1 MPNPAPRASS
11 IRMRTKDAQ
20 MEMLKSALIICG
32 SVARKARSASPS
44 LQNSAFDIIEN
55 CVSITL
61 GDDCSK
67 QDRE

>member
-1 MPNPAPRASS
+1 
-11 IRMRTKDAQ
+11 MRTMDAQ
-20 MEMLKSALIICG
+20 MAMLRSALIICG

-61 GDDCSK
+61 GDEHSNK
-67 QDRE
+67 TRSEE